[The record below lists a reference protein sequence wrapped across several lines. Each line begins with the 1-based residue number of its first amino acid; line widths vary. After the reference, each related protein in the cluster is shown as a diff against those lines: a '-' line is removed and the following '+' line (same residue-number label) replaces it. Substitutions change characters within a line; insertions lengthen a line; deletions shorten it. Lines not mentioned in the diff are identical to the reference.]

1 MSSCRTCLSLDRDRA
16 REAAELWTTLAPDS
30 HIDQITQLQGQ
41 GDPVLIDLT
50 LAGTGYQ
57 ILGAGGMGEPTMASS
72 FTLVVPGQAELDRFW
87 DGLLTAGGSELECA
101 WIRDP
106 FGFFWQVLPQV
117 FADATADPDPAVR
130 QAAVEVIWTQTRVDA
145 TAVERAV
152 AAARSGTKG

>member
-1 MSSCRTCLSLDRDRA
+1 MTSCRTCLSMDRESA
-16 REAAELWTTLAPDS
+16 RPAAELWTSLTPDS
-30 HIDQITQLQGQ
+30 AIENITALQGQ

-87 DGLLTAGGSELECA
+87 DGILDAGGQELECA

-106 FGFFWQVLPQV
+106 YGFFWQVLPQV
-117 FADATADPDPAVR
+117 FADATADPSPAVR

-145 TAVERAV
+145 EAVSRAV
-152 AAARSGTKG
+152 AAARRGA